1 MFYLFTFIYRQLLE
15 SMKTK
20 KRTGQLLFFLAGI
33 GSTLWFLI
41 RVIPKPSRAAYPC
54 MRAAAPLMSGFVVYI
69 LGFTGTYLGIQKI
82 KENYR
87 KLNYKAVVLFS
98 IVVVCCVFLILF
110 GHNPQISASSRK
122 IAVIEVPNSP
132 MGTPKGYWPGR
143 VTWVMDKNATS
154 DINTGEKWF
163 QHTNLPVVSKMLSD
177 GIKRYADTTS
187 LSVAWDC
194 LFKYFN
200 YHHCKGWTGY
210 TTGEKI
216 VIKVNTTTLGVG
228 GHVLNERMNA
238 TPEMVMALLVQLID
252 TVGVNQKDITVGDP
266 YRGFPNETYN
276 ICHARYP
283 TVHYIEG
290 SASAGREQ
298 TTLSANDVFFT
309 SDGSFQ
315 SRLPNA
321 YMEACYLINMPC
333 MKSHGSAGISLAA
346 KNHQGSVIGDDQN
359 PGNQSMKSYLH
370 YDYPDNVDNQTMG
383 MYRHLVDFMGHSKLG
398 GNTLVYIVD
407 AIWSGR
413 DWMGIVEK
421 FGMTPFNNDYTSSLF
436 VSQDPVAIESVGF
449 DFLYN
454 EYKNFSSKHDNQI
467 FPLWTGVQDYIHQ
480 AANPANWPAGINYD
494 PDHKDHYQPIASLG
508 VHEHWNNAADMQY
521 SVNLTGEKG
530 GIQLVSVPSNLVSSV
545 PMHYSHESPS
555 TGIQSNLHLNCFK
568 LFPNPASTNLTVS
581 YSLTEDSHVT
591 IELYSLDGRKIAT
604 LLNKFV
610 GAGFQSSRVSLHVT
624 SGTYSCKLT
633 CTANR
638 RSIVSS
644 TRLIVIY

>member
-1 MFYLFTFIYRQLLE
+1 
-15 SMKTK
+15 MKIK
-20 KRTGQLLFFLAGI
+20 KQKNRQLLFFFAGI

-41 RVIPKPSRAAYPC
+41 RVIPKPTRAAYPC

-69 LGFTGTYLGIQKI
+69 IGFTGTYLGIQKI
-82 KENYR
+82 KENCR
-87 KLNYKAVVLFS
+87 KLNYKAVALFS
-98 IVVVCCVFLILF
+98 IIVVCCVFLIMF

-122 IAVIEVPNSP
+122 IVQIEVPNSP

-143 VTWVMDKNATS
+143 VAWVMDKNATS
-154 DINTGEKWF
+154 DINTNEKWF
-163 QHTNLPVVSKMLSD
+163 QHTNQSVVSKMLAD
-177 GIKRYADTTS
+177 GIKRYADTTC
-187 LSVAWDC
+187 LPVAWDC

-200 YHHCKGWTGY
+200 YNHGKGWTGY
-210 TTGEKI
+210 AAGEKI
-216 VIKVNTTTLGVG
+216 VIKVNTTTLGAG

-276 ICHARYP
+276 ICHAKYP
-283 TVHYIEG
+283 NVHYIEG

-298 TTLSANDVFFT
+298 TTLSAQDVFFT

-321 YMEACYLINMPC
+321 YMEASYLINMPC

-370 YDYPDNVDNQTMG
+370 YDYPDNGDNQTMG
-383 MYRHLVDFMGHSKLG
+383 MYRHLVDFMAHSKLG

-421 FGMTPFNNDYTSSLF
+421 FGMAPFNNDYTSSLF

-454 EYKNFSSKHDNQI
+454 EYRNFGSMHNNQI

-480 AANPANWPAGINYD
+480 AADPANWPAGIKYD
-494 PDHKDHYQPIASLG
+494 PDHYNQNQPAISLG
-508 VHEHWNNAADMQY
+508 VHEHWNNAVDMQY
-521 SVNLTGEKG
+521 SVNRTGEKG

-545 PMHYSHESPS
+545 PLQYSHESPS
-555 TGIQSNLHLNCFK
+555 TGILPHLSINSLK
-568 LFPNPASTNLTVS
+568 LFPNPASKHLTVS
-581 YSLTEDSHVT
+581 YLLSVDSNVT
-591 IELYSLDGRKIAT
+591 IELYSLNGKKMTT
-604 LLNKFV
+604 LLNKFTI
-610 GAGFQSSRVSLHVT
+610 AGYQSNELLLNVPA
-624 SGTYSCKLT
+624 GTYIFKVI
-633 CTANR
+633 CTVNR
-638 RSIVSS
+638 RSTVSLLK
-644 TRLIVIY
+644 LIVR